1 MGWFIDSAAQN
12 AIMSGDLEWLQQRL
26 RRKVKGRVGYAC
38 RIVKRFGVE
47 YLEKSPRITVGTIH
61 SVKGGEADV
70 VILFPDVSPQAFRE
84 YHSSDKDRRDAVLR
98 MFYVRVTRA
107 KEELYLAAP

>member
-47 YLEKSPRITVGTIH
+47 YLGKV
-61 SVKGGEADV
+61 
-70 VILFPDVSPQAFRE
+70 
-84 YHSSDKDRRDAVLR
+84 
-98 MFYVRVTRA
+98 
-107 KEELYLAAP
+107 